1 MDATLFAK
9 MLADK
14 DIIDLKKLGY
24 KYPKASMGEFVALL
38 REGFTEELP
47 LQDFLRN
54 AIVFLPGVAQ
64 VQLSAAKVLLTPQ
77 DSSQVYGKKA
87 MEEEILST
95 FSIEQIDTSRDSVR
109 KILAGY
115 APSNEMEHRVMGMK
129 LGLEYIADTSHPIT
143 EENLF
148 HLYQTVVGQFL
159 PEEDRLLPGNYYR
172 HDSVFVVGSQVDHT
186 GLPWQ
191 KLHSYMAELLDFIQ
205 GDALG
210 NDLLQAVAVHFY
222 LAYLHPYFDGNGRMA
237 RLLHLWVLVQ
247 KGYSSALFV
256 PLSEYIQR
264 TKKQYYKAFT
274 LVEQNA
280 ALSGMVDITPFLVYF
295 IQHIYGNLKSSLPAE
310 NSLEV
315 FQKALSA
322 GQVTEKEKAL
332 WQFVLSAYG
341 TGEFST
347 KQLEKDFGNAA
358 YATIR
363 TFVMKFEQL
372 GLLRSTSYGNRKKY
386 RVAG

>member
-47 LQDFLRN
+47 LQDFLGN
-54 AIVFLPGVAQ
+54 AMVFLPGVAQ

-109 KILAGY
+109 KILAGF

-129 LGLEYIADTSHPIT
+129 LGLEYIADTTHPIT

-148 HLYQTVVGQFL
+148 HLYQMVVDQFL

-172 HDSVFVVGSQVDHT
+172 HDSVFVVGSQVEHT

-191 KLHSYMAELLDFIQ
+191 KLPRYMAELLDFIQ

-210 NDLLQAVAVHFY
+210 NDLLQAAAIHFY

-264 TKKQYYKAFT
+264 TKNQYYKAFT

-295 IQHIYGNLKSSLPAE
+295 IQHIYGNLKSSFPAE

-315 FQKALSA
+315 FQKALA
-322 GQVTEKEKAL
+322 EGQVTEKEKAL

-372 GLLRSTSYGNRKKY
+372 GLLHSTSYGNRKKY

>member
-24 KYPKASMGEFVALL
+24 KYPKASMGEFVPLL
-38 REGFTEELP
+38 QESFTKELP
-47 LQDFLRN
+47 LRDFHGN
-54 AIVFLPGVAQ
+54 TIVFLPGVAQ

-87 MEEEILST
+87 MEDEILST

-115 APSNEMEHRVMGMK
+115 APSNEMEHRVLGMK
-129 LGLEYIADTSHPIT
+129 LGLEYIADTTHPIT

-172 HDSVFVVGSQVDHT
+172 HDSVFVVGSQVEHT

-191 KLHSYMAELLDFIQ
+191 KLPRYMAELLDFIQ

-210 NDLLQAVAVHFY
+210 NDLLQAAAVHFY

-264 TKKQYYKAFT
+264 TKNQYYKAFT

-280 ALSGMVDITPFLVYF
+280 ALSGTVDITPFFVYF
-295 IQHIYGNLKSSLPAE
+295 IQHVYGNLKNSLTAE

-315 FQKALSA
+315 FQKALA
-322 GQVTEKEKAL
+322 KGQITEKEKTL

-363 TFVMKFEQL
+363 AFVMKFEQL

-386 RVAG
+386 RVTG

>member
-264 TKKQYYKAFT
+264 TKNQYYKAFT

-295 IQHIYGNLKSSLPAE
+295 IQHVYGNLKNSLPAE

-315 FQKALSA
+315 FQKALA
-322 GQVTEKEKAL
+322 GGQVTEKEKAL

-363 TFVMKFEQL
+363 AFVMKFEQL

>member
-24 KYPKASMGEFVALL
+24 KYPKASMGEFVSLL
-38 REGFTEELP
+38 QEGFTKELP
-47 LQDFLRN
+47 LRDFHGN
-54 AIVFLPGVAQ
+54 TIVFLPGVAQ

-87 MEEEILST
+87 MEDEILST
-95 FSIEQIDTSRDSVR
+95 FSIEKIDTSRDSVR

-115 APSNEMEHRVMGMK
+115 APSNEMEHRVLGMK
-129 LGLEYIADTSHPIT
+129 LGLEYIADTTHPIT
-143 EENLF
+143 EGNLF
-148 HLYQTVVGQFL
+148 HLYQMVVGQFL
-159 PEEDRLLPGNYYR
+159 PTEDRLLPGKYSR
-172 HDSVFVVGSQVDHT
+172 HDSVFVVGSQVEHT

-191 KLHSYMAELLDFIQ
+191 KLPIYMAEFLDFIQ

-210 NDLLQAVAVHFY
+210 NDLLQAAAIHFY

-237 RLLHLWVLVQ
+237 RLLHLWFLVQ
-247 KGYSSALFV
+247 RGYSSALFV

-264 TKKQYYKAFT
+264 TKNQYYKAFT

-280 ALSGMVDITPFLVYF
+280 ALSGTVDITPFFVYF
-295 IQHIYGNLKSSLPAE
+295 IQHVYGNLKSSLPAE

-315 FQKALSA
+315 FQKALA
-322 GQVTEKEKAL
+322 GGQVTEKEKAL

-363 TFVMKFEQL
+363 AFVMKFEQL

>member
-24 KYPKASMGEFVALL
+24 KYPKASMGEFVSLL
-38 REGFTEELP
+38 QESFTKELP
-47 LQDFLRN
+47 LRDFHGN
-54 AIVFLPGVAQ
+54 TVVFLPGVAQ

-87 MEEEILST
+87 MEDEILST

-115 APSNEMEHRVMGMK
+115 APSNEMEHRVLGMK
-129 LGLEYIADTSHPIT
+129 LGLEYIADTAHPIT
-143 EENLF
+143 ERNLF
-148 HLYQTVVGQFL
+148 HLYQMVVGQFL
-159 PEEDRLLPGNYYR
+159 PTEDRLLPGKYYR
-172 HDSVFVVGSQVDHT
+172 HDSVFVVGSQVEYT

-191 KLHSYMAELLDFIQ
+191 KLPSYMAEFLDFIQ

-210 NDLLQAVAVHFY
+210 NDLLQAAAIHFY

-237 RLLHLWVLVQ
+237 RLLHLWFLVQ
-247 KGYSSALFV
+247 RGYSSALFV

-264 TKKQYYKAFT
+264 TKNQYYKAFT

-280 ALSGMVDITPFLVYF
+280 ALSGTVDITPFFVYF
-295 IQHIYGNLKSSLPAE
+295 IQHVYGNLKSSLPAE

-315 FQKALSA
+315 FQKALA
-322 GQVTEKEKAL
+322 EGQVTEKEKAL

-363 TFVMKFEQL
+363 AFVMKFEQL

>member
-172 HDSVFVVGSQVDHT
+172 HDSVFVVGSQVEHT

-210 NDLLQAVAVHFY
+210 NDLLQAAAVHFY

-264 TKKQYYKAFT
+264 TKNQYYKAFT

-280 ALSGMVDITPFLVYF
+280 ALSGTVDITPFFVYF
-295 IQHIYGNLKSSLPAE
+295 IQHVYGNLKNSLPAE

-315 FQKALSA
+315 FQKALA
-322 GQVTEKEKAL
+322 GGQVTEKEKAL

-363 TFVMKFEQL
+363 AFVMKFEQL

>member
-264 TKKQYYKAFT
+264 TKNQYYKAFT

-295 IQHIYGNLKSSLPAE
+295 IQHVYGNLKNSLPAE
-310 NSLEV
+310 NFLEV
-315 FQKALSA
+315 FQKALA
-322 GQVTEKEKAL
+322 EGQVTEKEKAL

-372 GLLRSTSYGNRKKY
+372 GLLHSTSYGNRKKY

>member
-24 KYPKASMGEFVALL
+24 KYPKASMGEFVPLL
-38 REGFTEELP
+38 QESFTKELP
-47 LQDFLRN
+47 LRDFHGN
-54 AIVFLPGVAQ
+54 TIVFLPGVAQ

-87 MEEEILST
+87 MEDEILST

-115 APSNEMEHRVMGMK
+115 APSNEMEHRVLGMK
-129 LGLEYIADTSHPIT
+129 LGLEYIADTTHPIT

-172 HDSVFVVGSQVDHT
+172 HDSVFVVGSQVEHT

-191 KLHSYMAELLDFIQ
+191 KLPRYMAELLDFIQ

-210 NDLLQAVAVHFY
+210 NDLLQAAAVHFY

-280 ALSGMVDITPFLVYF
+280 ALSGTVDITPFFVYF
-295 IQHIYGNLKSSLPAE
+295 IQHVYGNLKNSLPAE

-315 FQKALSA
+315 FQKALA
-322 GQVTEKEKAL
+322 KGQITEKEKTL

-363 TFVMKFEQL
+363 AFVMKFEQL

-386 RVAG
+386 RVTG

>member
-24 KYPKASMGEFVALL
+24 KYPKASIGEFVSLL
-38 REGFTEELP
+38 QEGFTKELP
-47 LQDFLRN
+47 LRDVHGN
-54 AIVFLPGVAQ
+54 TIVFLPGVAQ

-87 MEEEILST
+87 MEDEILST

-115 APSNEMEHRVMGMK
+115 APSNEMEHRVLGMK
-129 LGLEYIADTSHPIT
+129 LGLEYIADTTHPIT

-148 HLYQTVVGQFL
+148 HLYQMVVGQFL
-159 PEEDRLLPGNYYR
+159 PTEDRLLPGKYYR
-172 HDSVFVVGSQVDHT
+172 HDSVFVVGSQVEHT

-191 KLHSYMAELLDFIQ
+191 KLPIYMAEFLDFIQ

-210 NDLLQAVAVHFY
+210 NDLLQAAAIHFY

-237 RLLHLWVLVQ
+237 RLLHLWFLVQ
-247 KGYSSALFV
+247 RGYSSAMFV

-264 TKKQYYKAFT
+264 TKNQYYKAFT

-280 ALSGMVDITPFLVYF
+280 ALSGTVDITPFFVYF
-295 IQHIYGNLKSSLPAE
+295 IQHVYGNLKNSLPAE

-315 FQKALSA
+315 FQKALA
-322 GQVTEKEKAL
+322 EGQVTEKEKAL

-363 TFVMKFEQL
+363 AFVMKFEQL

>member
-47 LQDFLRN
+47 LQDFLGN

-172 HDSVFVVGSQVDHT
+172 HDSVFVVGSQVEHT

-210 NDLLQAVAVHFY
+210 NDLLQAAAVHFY

-295 IQHIYGNLKSSLPAE
+295 IQHVYGNLKNSLPAE
-310 NSLEV
+310 NFLEV
-315 FQKALSA
+315 FQKALA
-322 GQVTEKEKAL
+322 EGQVTEKEKAL

-372 GLLRSTSYGNRKKY
+372 GLLHSTSYGNRKKY

>member
-24 KYPKASMGEFVALL
+24 KYPTASMGEFVSLL
-38 REGFTEELP
+38 QEGFTKEVP
-47 LQDFLRN
+47 LRDFHGN
-54 AIVFLPGVAQ
+54 PIVFLPGVAQ

-95 FSIEQIDTSRDSVR
+95 LSIEQIDTSRDSVR

-115 APSNEMEHRVMGMK
+115 APSNEMEHRVLGMK
-129 LGLEYIADTSHPIT
+129 LGLEYIADTTHPIT

-148 HLYQTVVGQFL
+148 HLYQMVVGQFL
-159 PEEDRLLPGNYYR
+159 PTEDRLLPGKYYR
-172 HDSVFVVGSQVDHT
+172 HDSVFVVGSQVEHT

-191 KLHSYMAELLDFIQ
+191 RLPSYMAEFLDFIQ

-210 NDLLQAVAVHFY
+210 NDLLQAAAIHFY
-222 LAYLHPYFDGNGRMA
+222 LAYLHPYFDGNGRIA
-237 RLLHLWVLVQ
+237 RLLHLWFLVQ
-247 KGYSSALFV
+247 RGYSSALFV

-264 TKKQYYKAFT
+264 TKNQYYKAFT

-280 ALSGMVDITPFLVYF
+280 ALIGMVDITPFLVYF
-295 IQHIYGNLKSSLPAE
+295 IQHVYGNLKSSLPTE

-315 FQKALSA
+315 FQKALA
-322 GQVTEKEKAL
+322 EGQVTEKEKAL

-363 TFVMKFEQL
+363 AFVMKFEQL

>member
-24 KYPKASMGEFVALL
+24 KYPEASIREFVSLL
-38 REGFTEELP
+38 QDGFVKKLP
-47 LQDFLRN
+47 LWDFQGN
-54 AIVFLPGVAQ
+54 PVVYLPGVAQ

-77 DSSQVYGKKA
+77 DNSQGYGKNA

-115 APSNEMEHRVMGMK
+115 APTNEMEHRVMGMK
-129 LGLEYIADTSHPIT
+129 LGLEYIADISHPIT

-148 HLYQTVVGQFL
+148 HLYQMVVGQFL
-159 PEEDRLLPGNYYR
+159 PAGDHLLPGKYYR
-172 HDSVFVVGSQVDHT
+172 HDSVFVVGSKVEHT

-191 KLHSYMAELLDFIQ
+191 KLPSYMDGFLRFIQ
-205 GDALG
+205 SDAMG
-210 NDLLQAVAVHFY
+210 NDLLQAAAVHFY

-237 RLLHLWVLVQ
+237 RLLHLWFFVQ
-247 KGYSSALFV
+247 RGYSSALFV

-264 TKKQYYKAFT
+264 SKSQYYKAFT

-280 ALSGMVDITPFLVYF
+280 ALSGMLDITPFLVYF
-295 IQHIYGNLKSSLPAE
+295 IKQVYGKLEHSLPTE
-310 NSLEV
+310 NTLV
-315 FQKALSA
+315 GFQKALA
-322 GQVTEKEKAL
+322 DGQVTEKEKAL

-363 TFVMKFEQL
+363 AFVMKFEQL
-372 GLLRSTSYGNRKKY
+372 GLLRSTSYGTRKKY
-386 RVAG
+386 HVKG

>member
-24 KYPKASMGEFVALL
+24 KYPKASMGEFVSLL
-38 REGFTEELP
+38 QESFTKELP
-47 LQDFLRN
+47 LRDFHGN
-54 AIVFLPGVAQ
+54 TIVFLPGVAQ

-87 MEEEILST
+87 MEDEILST

-129 LGLEYIADTSHPIT
+129 LGLEYIADTTHPIT

-148 HLYQTVVGQFL
+148 RLYQTVVGQFL

-172 HDSVFVVGSQVDHT
+172 HDSVFVVGSQVEHT

-191 KLHSYMAELLDFIQ
+191 KLPSYMAEFLDFIQ

-210 NDLLQAVAVHFY
+210 NDLLQAAAIHFY

-237 RLLHLWVLVQ
+237 RLLHLWFLVQ
-247 KGYSSALFV
+247 RGYSSALFV

-264 TKKQYYKAFT
+264 TKNQYYKAFI

-295 IQHIYGNLKSSLPAE
+295 IQHVYGNLKNSLPAE

-315 FQKALSA
+315 FQKALA
-322 GQVTEKEKAL
+322 GGQVTEKEKAL

-363 TFVMKFEQL
+363 AFVMKFEQL

>member
-24 KYPKASMGEFVALL
+24 KYHKASIGEFVSLL
-38 REGFTEELP
+38 QEGFTKELP
-47 LQDFLRN
+47 LRDFHGN
-54 AIVFLPGVAQ
+54 TIVFLPGVAQ

-87 MEEEILST
+87 MEDEILST

-129 LGLEYIADTSHPIT
+129 LGLEYIADTTHPIT

-148 HLYQTVVGQFL
+148 RLYQTVVGQFL

-172 HDSVFVVGSQVDHT
+172 HDSVFVVGSQVEHT

-191 KLHSYMAELLDFIQ
+191 KLPSYMAEFLDFIQ

-210 NDLLQAVAVHFY
+210 NDLLQAAAIHFY

-237 RLLHLWVLVQ
+237 RLLHLWFLVQ
-247 KGYSSALFV
+247 RGYSSALFV

-264 TKKQYYKAFT
+264 TKNQYYKAFI

-295 IQHIYGNLKSSLPAE
+295 IQHVYGNLKNSLPAE

-315 FQKALSA
+315 FQKALA
-322 GQVTEKEKAL
+322 GGQVTEKEKAL

-363 TFVMKFEQL
+363 AFVMKFEQL